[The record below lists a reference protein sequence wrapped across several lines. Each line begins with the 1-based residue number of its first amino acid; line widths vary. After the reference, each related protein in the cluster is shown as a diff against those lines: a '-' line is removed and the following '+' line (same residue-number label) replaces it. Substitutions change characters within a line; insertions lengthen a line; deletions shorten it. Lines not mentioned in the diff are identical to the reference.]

1 LVGLSDQLKKMS
13 ANASLAPIQTQT
25 RDQAVLQ
32 ALAAFTASARLQ
44 PGARLPTERILAEKL
59 AVSRGTIREALKR
72 WESLG
77 VVEMR
82 KGSGSYLLRP
92 VSPRSL
98 HLSLIVEGQDLQ
110 SLLDMLE
117 VRRALEAEAAAIC
130 AERAG
135 AAEIAVIR
143 SRLEAMEPLFFGPV
157 ETSAAADWAFHRS
170 IIETANNPLITQ
182 MLDGMRDLMHRFWEQ
197 PLGMT
202 DFGHASF
209 PFHRTVCDAIA
220 RRDASG
226 ARSETLKLL
235 ETVRADLL
243 RGAAVEGAKTDA

>member
-1 LVGLSDQLKKMS
+1 LVGLSDQIIQT
-13 ANASLAPIQTQT
+13 AATVNLAPIQTQT
-25 RDQAVLQ
+25 RDQAVLK
-32 ALAAFTASARLQ
+32 ALAAFTTSTGLQ
-44 PGARLPTERILAEKL
+44 PGARLPTERVLAERL
-59 AVSRGTIREALKR
+59 AVSRGTIREALKQ

-77 VVEMR
+77 IVEMR

-92 VSPRSL
+92 VSPQSL
-98 HLSLIVEGQDLQ
+98 HLPLIVEGQDLPN
-110 SLLDMLE
+110 LLHMLE

-135 AAEIAVIR
+135 AADIAVIR
-143 SRLEAMEPLFFGPV
+143 AQLEAMEPVFFGPV
-157 ETSAAADWAFHRS
+157 EISAAADWAFHRS

-182 MLDGMRDLMHRFWEQ
+182 MVDGMRDLMHRFWEQ

-209 PFHRTVCDAIA
+209 PFHRTVFDAIA
-220 RRDASG
+220 RRDANA
-226 ARSETLKLL
+226 ARMETLKLL

-243 RGAAVEGAKTDA
+243 RGTADGGAKIDA

>member
-13 ANASLAPIQTQT
+13 ANATLAPIQTQT

-157 ETSAAADWAFHRS
+157 EASAAADWAFHRS

-243 RGAAVEGAKTDA
+243 REAAVEGAKTDA